1 VVSIKTHDLPRAR
14 LVLRLFAEA
23 SGGTVLHEQEDYLDN
38 TASWSWQQ
46 LALGKLATVD
56 CWAEVYVENLAGVPV
71 WFDDLEIAT
80 GALPVAVVVQ
90 ETHYDPWG
98 LELSGIGY
106 NAPGNVEHRWKF
118 NGGVERTSDFGLNWD
133 ESGARMYDPQVPHFL
148 SVDPLADKEGQ
159 ESWTPYHYG
168 FNNPARYNDPDGR
181 VPPLWAAMAVQA
193 AKGAAIGVAIDY
205 AFQVAENLLNGQDVG
220 DAVTNIDGGRLGKAA
235 AVGALTGG
243 TAALAK
249 GALKLVGR
257 VLTKADDLAN
267 GAQTAKPANSIV
279 QTVKKAGESSAKQGG
294 SLTKAQ
300 QKSVGSLKNQIEK
313 HKEKL
318 AEYVKDPAKFD
329 NKGFLKNAPN
339 DAVRQKIIQS
349 RVEHLQ
355 KEINTFQQNI
365 DKIQNTV
372 KQ

>member
-1 VVSIKTHDLPRAR
+1 
-14 LVLRLFAEA
+14 
-23 SGGTVLHEQEDYLDN
+23 
-38 TASWSWQQ
+38 
-46 LALGKLATVD
+46 
-56 CWAEVYVENLAGVPV
+56 
-71 WFDDLEIAT
+71 
-80 GALPVAVVVQ
+80 
-90 ETHYDPWG
+90 
-98 LELSGIGY
+98 
-106 NAPGNVEHRWKF
+106 
-118 NGGVERTSDFGLNWD
+118 
-133 ESGARMYDPQVPHFL
+133 MYDPQLGRFL
-148 SVDPLADKEGQ
+148 GVDPLADEEGQ

-181 VPPLWAAMAVQA
+181 VPPLVAAVAVQA
-193 AKGAAIGVAIDY
+193 AKGAVIGAAIDY
-205 AFQVAENLLNGQDVG
+205 AFQVAENLLDGNDVG
-220 DAVTNIDGGRLGKAA
+220 EALTNIDGNRVAKAA
-235 AVGALTGG
+235 AIGALTGG

-249 GALKLVGR
+249 GVLKLAGR
-257 VLTKADDLAN
+257 VLTKVDDLAN
-267 GAQTAKPANSIV
+267 GAQTAKPANSVV

-300 QKSVGSLKNQIEK
+300 QKSIESLKNQIEK

-355 KEINTFQQNI
+355 KEIKTFQQNI

-372 KQ
+372 K